1 MTLTVEQRL
10 TAGLAA
16 LGTPATP
23 AVVAAL
29 ARYLALLQTWNRA
42 YNLTSVIG
50 LDDMVVRH
58 ILDSATARPYLAG
71 SAVLDAGTGAGL
83 PGIPLALLEPG
94 RRFTLVDSV
103 GKKMRFLHQ
112 AVTELG
118 LANVTLAER
127 RLEGWGPP
135 DLFDTVISRA
145 LATVDE
151 FVALCGHLVA
161 AGGRLV
167 AMKGR
172 DPRAELVALP
182 PPWRATA
189 VERVLVPGLDAERHV
204 VVIER

>member
-1 MTLTVEQRL
+1 VTLTVEQRI

-16 LGTPATP
+16 LGTPAAP

-50 LDDMVVRH
+50 LDEMVVRH

-112 AVTELG
+112 AVTGLG

-127 RLEGWGPP
+127 RLEEWEPP
-135 DLFDTVISRA
+135 GLFDTVISRA
-145 LATVDE
+145 LATVDG
-151 FVALCGHLVA
+151 FVGLCGHLVA

-189 VERVLVPGLDAERHV
+189 VERVVVPGLDAERHV